1 MKSLIFTALASFIPV
16 KEVPKQEEPIK
27 INIAY
32 ERKRSRVVRTILDEH
47 GNPVD
52 MSYKGVVI
60 LIDEDFCLEKS
71 VFN

>member
-16 KEVPKQEEPIK
+16 KEVPKQEDPIK
-27 INIAY
+27 LNIAY

-52 MSYKGVVI
+52 ISYKGIVI
-60 LIDEDFCLEKS
+60 LIDEDFCLEKT